1 MIPREPWP
9 SAPVPLFVA
18 PWSPCRLGL
27 HGARIGMCVELNVR
41 GILFLIRL
49 AGKRWMKSAAVEATK
64 A

>member
-18 PWSPCRLGL
+18 PRSPCRLGL
-27 HGARIGMCVELNVR
+27 HGAWIGMCVELNVR
-41 GILFLIRL
+41 GVLFLIRL
-49 AGKRWMKSAAVEATK
+49 AGKRRMKSAAVGETK

>member
-1 MIPREPWP
+1 MSPREPEP
-9 SAPVPLFVA
+9 FVPAPLFVA

-27 HGARIGMCVELNVR
+27 HGAWIGMCVELNVR
-41 GILFLIRL
+41 GVLFLIRL

>member
-1 MIPREPWP
+1 
-9 SAPVPLFVA
+9 
-18 PWSPCRLGL
+18 
-27 HGARIGMCVELNVR
+27 MCVELNVR